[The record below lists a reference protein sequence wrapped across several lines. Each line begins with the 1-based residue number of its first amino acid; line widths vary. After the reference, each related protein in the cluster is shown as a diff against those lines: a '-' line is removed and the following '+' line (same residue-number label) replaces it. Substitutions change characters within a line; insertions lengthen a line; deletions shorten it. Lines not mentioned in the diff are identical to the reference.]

1 MYHDL
6 YELLE
11 KEFTDG
17 NGNLMRYNEEDEFI
31 GDAVNNLFVNAQA
44 NDWIRDYLIRI
55 PCIYE
60 SLNLEIYM
68 LIISWI
74 NSDGSLGTYNDS
86 IEVK

>member
-1 MYHDL
+1 MYDEL
-6 YELLE
+6 YELLD

-17 NGNLMRYNEEDEFI
+17 NGNLMRFNDEDEFI
-31 GDAVNNLFVNAQA
+31 GDAVDNLFVNAQV
-44 NDWIRDYLIRI
+44 NCQIRDYSIRV

-60 SLNLEIYM
+60 GPDLEIYM

-74 NSDGSLGTYNDS
+74 TSDGFLGVYNGP

>member
-1 MYHDL
+1 MYNNL

-11 KEFTDG
+11 K
-17 NGNLMRYNEEDEFI
+17 DEFI

-44 NDWIRDYLIRI
+44 NGWIRDYSIEI
-55 PCIYE
+55 PYIYG
-60 SLNLEIYM
+60 SINLEIYM

-74 NSDGSLGTYNDS
+74 NSDGSLGTYNEP

>member
-68 LIISWI
+68 LIISWV
-74 NSDGSLGTYNDS
+74 NSDGSLGTYNES